1 MQKRMKRLLCLLA
14 VVILTM
20 CCFALP
26 ATATGDVAG
35 AVQSTWTSAQAQIK
49 AIANMASLSSPRLPS
64 CLPVWSLP

>member
-49 AIANMASLSSPRLPS
+49 AIVNNVVSVLYAWGLGLFP
-64 CLPVWSLP
+64 